1 MLEVVIVPIPDYQT
15 LMLPVLRIAADGQDH
30 RFRDLVEE
38 LATEFQLAD
47 EERNVL
53 LPSGTAPLFDNRVG
67 WARTYLK
74 QAGVIESPKRGY
86 VRITERGKKL
96 LAQKP
101 TKINNATLKQY
112 PEFVAFMLRKTDQ
125 AQTDTTSSAS
135 APPIQSSVEADSSDS
150 TPEELLAQAYQ
161 RLRNNLEK
169 ELLDQVKLSTPGF
182 FERLVIDL
190 LVAMGY
196 GGSRQDAGR
205 AIGRSGDGGIDGI
218 IKEDKLGLDLI
229 FVQAKRWEGTV
240 GRPEIQKFAGALQ
253 GQRANKGVFIT
264 TSDFSKE
271 AQEYASIISSKIILV
286 SGGQLASLMVDH
298 NVGVSPVSSYELKKV
313 DSDYFEGD
321 VT

>member
-1 MLEVVIVPIPDYQT
+1 MPITDYQT
-15 LMLPVLRIAADGQDH
+15 LMLPVLRVAADGQDH

-38 LATEFQLAD
+38 LATEFQLTD
-47 EERNVL
+47 DERNTL
-53 LPSGTAPLFDNRVG
+53 LPSGSAPLFDNRVG

-74 QAGVIESPKRGY
+74 QAGVIASPKRGY
-86 VRITERGKKL
+86 VTITERGKKL
-96 LAQKP
+96 LAEKP
-101 TKINNATLKQY
+101 TKISNTTLKQF
-112 PEFVAFMLRKTDQ
+112 PEFVEFMLRKSDQ
-125 AQTDTTSSAS
+125 AQTDTSSAS
-135 APPIQSSVEADSSDS
+135 SPSVSSSVEADSNIS

-161 RLRNNLEK
+161 RLRSNLEK

-286 SGGQLASLMVDH
+286 SGGQLARLMVDH

-321 VT
+321 VA

>member
-1 MLEVVIVPIPDYQT
+1 VPIPDYQT
-15 LMLPVLRIAADGQDH
+15 LMLPVLRLAADGQDH
-30 RFRDLVEE
+30 RFRDVVEE
-38 LATEFQLAD
+38 LATEFQLTD
-47 EERNVL
+47 EERNAL

-86 VRITERGKKL
+86 FTITERGTKL
-96 LAQKP
+96 LADKP

-112 PEFVAFMLRKTDQ
+112 PEFVAFTLRKSDQ
-125 AQTDTTSSAS
+125 TPADTSPIST
-135 APPIQSSVEADSSDS
+135 PPLSVEAESEDS

-161 RLRNNLEK
+161 RLRSNLEK

-205 AIGRSGDGGIDGI
+205 AIGRTGDGGIDGI

-286 SGGQLASLMVDH
+286 SGGQLARLMVDH